1 MKFAKSYLEKVFTGN
16 TPVLN
21 RLSKIKGEYAE
32 IDIMSEE
39 AYKTYKQNRLFH
51 ALLTIFW
58 DSGCSSYLSYDDMRL
73 SYKRLAGLVKNK
85 DGRII
90 EASWADATKEQA
102 KRVIDNLLREMD
114 ESGVIGS
121 NQGNRYQAILTS
133 LGAIM

>member
-1 MKFAKSYLEKVFTGN
+1 MRFAKSYLENAFAGN
-16 TPVLN
+16 QVVLQ
-21 RLSKIKGEYAE
+21 RLSKIKGDYAE

-39 AYKTYKQNRLFH
+39 QYKTYRQNRLFH
-51 ALLTIFW
+51 ALLSIFW

-90 EASWADATKEQA
+90 ESSWADATKEQA

-121 NQGNRYQAILTS
+121 SQGNRYQSILTS
-133 LGAIM
+133 LGAIV